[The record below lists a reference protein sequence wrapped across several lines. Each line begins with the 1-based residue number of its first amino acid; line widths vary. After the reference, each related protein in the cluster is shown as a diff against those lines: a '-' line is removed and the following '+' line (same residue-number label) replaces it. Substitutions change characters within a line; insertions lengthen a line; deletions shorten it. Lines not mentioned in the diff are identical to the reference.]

1 MIFSITFSQFF
12 PSKIWQ
18 FRFLPYEL
26 LWPSLTHSVTQSLMY
41 PVAQKLCN
49 RVFFLLSLNSTITLC
64 TVNYERKHLL
74 KFWLTFSFDSF
85 NFNVVFLYLRWF
97 NKCYVADVL
106 LFCGLSVSVYMCAWL
121 SVCLFSHFSKYFYLW
136 PACPSSILSYAYKNN
151 QKR

>member
-1 MIFSITFSQFF
+1 MTPYNVYSIGNILTRFFYTFVKCSTCLPYSHGFQYYPSQFF

-18 FRFLPYEL
+18 FRFLPNEL

-41 PVAQKLCN
+41 PGPQKLCN

-106 LFCGLSVSVYMCAWL
+106 LFCGLSVSVYMCA
-121 SVCLFSHFSKYFYLW
+121 
-136 PACPSSILSYAYKNN
+136 
-151 QKR
+151 